1 MEENIQI
8 VETAS
13 LAEAE
18 KKAREILQNQIEE
31 LKSDAAKQMVG
42 HFLNLLI
49 ITLFSGKPRTR
60 YL

>member
-31 LKSDAAKQMVG
+31 LKSDATKQMVG
-42 HFLNLLI
+42 HCF
-49 ITLFSGKPRTR
+49 
-60 YL
+60 